1 MLCTRFMSY
10 FVACMSHDESVHMID
25 GGGYR
30 VFLSLELGVSETNVT
45 CTSQHFN
52 SFFYILLFH
61 SWHMQDYVNIEEG
74 EGISQWESPQALAI
88 LQRDIEH
95 VDPNKVKLF
104 LLPVMEEGHY
114 SIYCINFIHDR
125 IDVLDSS
132 PEDHKVYHQVLG
144 DRIIHRL
151 NLLFQL
157 ATNSTIKQFTRFKRP
172 IIDVCSQ
179 TRAIDCGFFAL
190 KFMELWNGESFHF
203 PILAENIW
211 QYKSQLLFY
220 GIYHPINKIEKL
232 PAGLEAYRPRL

>member
-1 MLCTRFMSY
+1 
-10 FVACMSHDESVHMID
+10 
-25 GGGYR
+25 
-30 VFLSLELGVSETNVT
+30 
-45 CTSQHFN
+45 
-52 SFFYILLFH
+52 
-61 SWHMQDYVNIEEG
+61 MQDYVNIEEG

-88 LQRDIEH
+88 LQCDIEH
-95 VDPNKVKLF
+95 VDPNKVKLVSAHVNLMNLSFKFVSLKTFFFHVQF

-203 PILAENIW
+203 PILAVRLIILH
-211 QYKSQLLFY
+211 QIHHLLFF
-220 GIYHPINKIEKL
+220 
-232 PAGLEAYRPRL
+232 